1 MTRLIRCQLLWA
13 LLLMT
18 TLVSGGCTGIGWLA
32 HVLLPLPKVKALYEI
47 PKNKTML
54 VFVDADPSQQ
64 EYEPIVVELTQR
76 LNDQL
81 EANKIVKKTIPYRR
95 LLTLSASDPD
105 FNNLHINE
113 VGQKLGADL
122 VLYVQI
128 EKFQLRGQQIAPLW
142 EGVFE
147 TSIRVVDVSYGRL
160 WPKDRTG
167 GYPLPQVRTP
177 MEAEM
182 SPDHRVKLA
191 RRLADLMADKIAKC
205 FYKHEDSEEDEP
217 SWADEY

>member
-1 MTRLIRCQLLWA
+1 MTRLIRCQVLWVI
-13 LLLMT
+13 LLLTSM
-18 TLVSGGCTGIGWLA
+18 VCGGCAGVGWLA
-32 HVLLPLPKVKALYEI
+32 YIFVPPPKVAPLFVM
-47 PKNKTML
+47 PKGKTVL
-54 VFVDADPSQQ
+54 VFIDAEPGQH

-81 EANKIVKKTIPYRR
+81 EANEIVEKTIPYRKFI
-95 LLTLSASDPD
+95 TMTASDPGFSD
-105 FNNLHINE
+105 LYINQ
-113 VGQKLGADL
+113 VGQKVGADI

-147 TSIRVVDVSYGRL
+147 TSIRVVDVNEGRL
-160 WPKDRTG
+160 WPKDRRG

-182 SPDHRVKLA
+182 SPGHRTKLA
-191 RRLADLMADKIAKC
+191 RRLADLMADRIAKC
-205 FYKHEDSEEDEP
+205 FYKHEDTEDDLP
-217 SWADEY
+217 SWANE